1 MSFKTEKNIDLDPK
15 IKKQIDKQIELIRKQ
30 IKKINLTGYNK
41 KFNKKVDNL
50 VKIVRNQSK
59 DLTYKGNDVKE
70 ILDYILNKSPEI
82 YDEVQQ
88 LINKAVQQHI
98 VNRIKNFRFGN
109 LFKGGAR
116 RTKKQK
122 KQKTK
127 GKGKGKHRGKST
139 RRNKRTRKVS
149 K

>member
-1 MSFKTEKNIDLDPK
+1 MSFNTEKNIDLDPK

-70 ILDYILNKSPEI
+70 ILDYILNKLKLYHKRDCWISSLKLLRI
-82 YDEVQQ
+82 Y
-88 LINKAVQQHI
+88 LINRL
-98 VNRIKNFRFGN
+98 NGRF
-109 LFKGGAR
+109 
-116 RTKKQK
+116 
-122 KQKTK
+122 
-127 GKGKGKHRGKST
+127 
-139 RRNKRTRKVS
+139 
-149 K
+149 

>member
-1 MSFKTEKNIDLDPK
+1 MSFNTEKNIDLDPK

-70 ILDYILNKSPEI
+70 ILDYILSKSPEI

-98 VNRIKNFRFGN
+98 VNRIKNFRLGN

-116 RTKKQK
+116 RTKKQRN
-122 KQKTK
+122 QKTK
-127 GKGKGKHRGKST
+127 GKKRGKST
-139 RRNKRTRKVS
+139 HRNKRTRKVS